1 MPDDPPVGPPCPE
14 CEQKLILNGDITAR
28 VLDSTCERIEA
39 FIEAGNTFP
48 DALKLVKM
56 ANKLEDD
63 AFAFAKEVL
72 VQIGFTGPWPHSM
85 S

>member
-1 MPDDPPVGPPCPE
+1 MPDSPSCPE
-14 CEQKLILNGDITAR
+14 CEVKVILNGDITAR
-28 VLDSTCERIEA
+28 VLDSICGRIDA
-39 FIEAGNTFP
+39 FVKDGKKFP

-63 AFAFAKEVL
+63 AFAFTKEAM
-72 VQIGFTGPWPHSM
+72 VQMGFQGPWPKSM

>member
-1 MPDDPPVGPPCPE
+1 MANGGTEPCPE

-39 FIEAGNTFP
+39 FVATGKKFP
-48 DALKLVKM
+48 HAPKLVEM

-72 VQIGFTGPWPHSM
+72 TQIGFTGPWPHSM

>member
-1 MPDDPPVGPPCPE
+1 MSSPPPSGCPE
-14 CEQKLILNGDITAR
+14 CEAKIILNGGVTAR
-28 VLDSTCERIEA
+28 LLDEICYVISERVEQG
-39 FIEAGNTFP
+39 FKFP

-63 AFAFAKEVL
+63 AFKFQREVL
-72 VQIGFTGPWPHSM
+72 EQLGFQGPWPKSM